1 MKHHAR
7 LSFVCLLFFVT
18 NLFNIED
25 LTAQNGGVEIWEED
39 LTLPAYQVDPPDKN
53 PMFFENDSYQGASR
67 MIYPYPLEDDM
78 TNIKTTK
85 TFKAVYLENDY
96 LKVCILPEVGGRL
109 FYATDKTND
118 YELFYRQHVIKPAH
132 IGMVGAWIS
141 GGIEFCVFHHH
152 RASTNMPVDYKLME
166 NEDGSATLWIG
177 ETEPRHRMKW
187 TFGITL
193 YPEKSYLELDGRMI
207 NATENTNSILYW
219 ANVATHVNDDYQ
231 IIFPPS
237 TDFATFHAKNSFS
250 HWPITKEAYRGNKY
264 YENNIDASWWKN
276 HPGSNS
282 FFAHDIKDGFLAG
295 YDHGKKAGTM
305 LVANPH
311 IVKGAKLWEWGK
323 GSVWDT
329 KVLTDNDGPYAE
341 LMSGAYSD
349 NQPDY
354 SWIKPYEI
362 KTFKQFWYPM
372 RESQGVKM
380 ANLNGLLNLK
390 SSSDTELFIAAN
402 TTAAFKDAKLIL
414 KEGSKAICEK
424 IINVAPDRPFSET
437 IRTASAIKKE
447 NLTLSL
453 YSKDQELLIDYQPIV
468 KNEDKPLPESVRP
481 PLSPEEI
488 DNQEELYFTGLRIK
502 QFYNATLD
510 PTAYFLEA
518 LKRDPFDTRCNTQMG
533 IYLKEKGEYEKAAT
547 HFRKAITRLTKNYT
561 RPRNCEAFYHLG
573 LILKQ
578 QNKLEAAYDTLYR
591 AAWDHAF
598 ASAAY
603 FQLAQISVHRKN
615 YSQALEELDVA
626 LGNNASNLNALNLK
640 TTILRKMGKKEAAH
654 IIVKEVINRDP
665 LNFWAYHEQMI
676 LGNKEAQKKQFSELL
691 RDMPESYLELAAG
704 YLNAGFLEEAKEV
717 LLKAKN
723 SSNQQLSQYP
733 TVSYYLGYIAHEEQ
747 DATKAKSYFDA
758 AKSYSTDYCFPY
770 RMESEAVYLTA
781 LQYNDSDAK
790 AYYYLGNLLYD
801 KQAKRA
807 IQYWEKAV
815 EKDPELAIAHRNLGW
830 GYDQTYSDLDKAI
843 AAYEKAIANDNT
855 DARYYLELD
864 KLYEEKGTAIA
875 QRHKILFRN
884 HDQVEQLNSALI
896 REIQVLVAT
905 GDYDRAIDLLTTK
918 YFSRKEGGRN
928 LHDLYVDAMLL
939 RGRKYLENKKYALA
953 LKDFEAADEYP
964 ENQSIGRD
972 EESERR
978 VQIFYYQG
986 VVYEKMGKK
995 KLATEYFEKATRVEI
1010 RNDAYH
1016 YEKALAFQKI
1026 GKQKQATDLFKEM
1039 TQKGEERLRKMDK
1052 IDFFSKFGG
1061 RQTENIRLSL
1071 AHQLVGLGHL
1081 GLGDKPKA
1089 KEHFQESVR
1098 LNPGNFWA
1106 SSFSNM

>member
-1 MKHHAR
+1 MKNHTQFR
-7 LSFVCLLFFVT
+7 TLCCLSFFFILFFI
-18 NLFNIED
+18 NG
-25 LTAQNGGVEIWEED
+25 LTAQNSKVKIWEEN
-39 LTLPAYQVDPPDKN
+39 LNLPTYKVDPPDKN

-67 MIYPYPLEDDM
+67 VIYPYPLEDDM
-78 TNIKTTK
+78 TNVQITK
-85 TFKAVYLENDY
+85 DYKVVYLENDY
-96 LKVCILPEVGGRL
+96 LKVCILPEIGGRL

-166 NEDGSATLWIG
+166 NEDSSATLWIG

-237 TDFATFHAKNSFS
+237 TDFATFHSKNSFS
-250 HWPITKEAYRGNKY
+250 HWPITTEAYRGNEY

-282 FFAHDIKDGFLAG
+282 FFAHEIKDGFLGG
-295 YDHGKKAGTM
+295 YDHGKNAGTM

-323 GSVWDT
+323 GSSWDT

-372 RESQGVKM
+372 RESQGVTM

-390 SSSDTELFIAAN
+390 ASSDQEVFIAAN
-402 TTAAFKDAKLIL
+402 TTADFKDAKLVL
-414 KEGSKAICEK
+414 QEGDQIIWEK
-424 IINVAPDRPFSET
+424 TINIAPDQPFSET
-437 IRTASAIKKE
+437 IQTSSVFQKE
-447 NLTLSL
+447 NLKLSL
-453 YSKDQELLIDYQPIV
+453 YTKDNELLVDYQPLV
-468 KNEDKPLPESVRP
+468 KDENKPLPEPVTP
-481 PLSPEEI
+481 PLSPKEI

-510 PTAYFLEA
+510 PTDYFLEA
-518 LKRDPFDTRCNTQMG
+518 LKRDPFDTRSNTQMG
-533 IYLKEKGEYEKAAT
+533 IYLKEKGKYEQAAN
-547 HFRKAITRLTKNYT
+547 HFRKAIARLTKNYT

-591 AAWDHAF
+591 SAWDHSF
-598 ASAAY
+598 TSAAY
-603 FQLAQISVHRKN
+603 FQLAQISVYNKK
-615 YSQALEELDVA
+615 YTQALGELEIA
-626 LGNNASNLNALNLK
+626 LANNSSNLNALNLK
-640 TTILRKMGKKEAAH
+640 ASLLRKTKQKEAALK
-654 IIVKEVINRDP
+654 IVEMVIEKDP
-665 LNFWAYHEQMI
+665 LNFWAYYEQAI
-676 LGNKEAQKKQFSELL
+676 LTNTTQKKQLEKLM
-691 RDMPESYLELAAG
+691 RDMPESYLELAVG
-704 YLNAGFLEEAKEV
+704 YLNAGLWDEANNI
-717 LLKAKN
+717 LLKAKK
-723 SSNQQLSQYP
+723 SSNPQLAQYP
-733 TVSYYLGYIAHEEQ
+733 TISYYLGYIANKEGDET
-747 DATKAKSYFDA
+747 AAKSYFNA
-758 AKSYSTDYCFPY
+758 AKKYSTDYCFPY
-770 RMESEAVYLTA
+770 RLESEAVYLTV
-781 LQYNDSDAK
+781 LDYDDTDAK

-801 KQAKRA
+801 KQPKRA
-807 IQYWEKAV
+807 IQYWEKSV
-815 EKDPELAIAHRNLGW
+815 ERDPTLAIAHRNLGW
-830 GYDQTYSDLDKAI
+830 GYNQSYSDLDKAI
-843 AAYEKAIANDNT
+843 TAYERAIANDNT

-864 KLYEEKGTAIA
+864 KLYEENGTSVA
-875 QRHKILFRN
+875 QRHKILSEN
-884 HDQVEQLNSALI
+884 HEQVAQLNIALI
-896 REIQVLVAT
+896 REIQVLVAAEK
-905 GDYDRAIDLLTTK
+905 YDRAIELLTTK

-939 RGRKYLENKKYALA
+939 RGKKHLDNKKYKLA

-972 EESERR
+972 EESQRR
-978 VQIFYYQG
+978 SQIFYYQG
-986 VVYEKMGKK
+986 VVYEKMRKK
-995 KLATEYFEKATRVEI
+995 KLAMEYFEKATQVEVK
-1010 RNDAYH
+1010 NKAYN
-1016 YEKALAFQKI
+1016 YEKALALQKM
-1026 GKQKQATDLFKEM
+1026 GAQKEANDLFKEM
-1039 TQKGEERLRKMDK
+1039 RTVGEERLNKTGEF
-1052 IDFFSKFGG
+1052 DFFSKFGG
-1061 RQTENIRLSL
+1061 RATENVRRSV
-1071 AHQLVGLGHL
+1071 AHQLVGLGQL
-1081 GLGDKPKA
+1081 GLGNANKA
-1089 KEHFQESVR
+1089 KEHFQESIQ
-1098 LNPGNFWA
+1098 LHPGNFWVG
-1106 SSFSNM
+1106 SFETR